1 MNWRKFV
8 PLAEMTAS
16 AVAALLLH
24 LLFFQLFKNGR
35 DTPFLYSIPQL
46 YACFF
51 CGSFVIVFI
60 LILVKQKNI
69 DSVGNTFMLLTCVK
83 MVLAYALLYPILN
96 AKHPE
101 IALEKANFFIVFAIF
116 LTLETI
122 ITIRI
127 LNKK

>member
-1 MNWRKFV
+1 MNWRKFL
-8 PLAEMTAS
+8 PLPEITAS
-16 AVAALLLH
+16 AVVALLLH
-24 LLFFQLFKNGR
+24 LLFFHLFKKDR
-35 DTPFLYSIPQL
+35 DAPFLYSIPQL

-51 CGSFVIVFI
+51 CGSFVILFI

-83 MVLAYALLYPILN
+83 MVLAYVLLYPILK

-101 IALEKANFFIVFAIF
+101 IALEKANFFMVFAIF

-122 ITIRI
+122 ITIRM
-127 LNKK
+127 LNKN